1 MIERI
6 ILIFGVTLGILS
18 FPTLFRKPGS
28 QLWLPLFIINSIV
41 NLIFDK
47 ILIET
52 KQVKYPVRFLPKIFK
67 VNIIYDLLVCP
78 YLSVWFSKAT
88 YNSDIKGLISKLI
101 LFGTPQSIYEII
113 LERKTNSLKFIGK
126 WRWFYSAFLVFIVN
140 LISRGFL
147 KILLRPSIKEEI
159 EPEGK

>member
-6 ILIFGVTLGILS
+6 ILIFGVTFGLFS
-18 FPTLFRKPGS
+18 FPTLFRKPGAH
-28 QLWLPLFIINSIV
+28 LWLPLFIINGIV

-52 KQVKYPVRFLPKIFK
+52 KQVKYPVRLLPKIFK
-67 VNIIYDLLVCP
+67 INIIYDLLVCP

-88 YNSDIKGLISKLI
+88 YSSDVKGLISKLI
-101 LFGTPQSIYEII
+101 LFGTPQAIYEII

-126 WRWFYSAFLVFIVN
+126 WKWFYSAFLVLIVK
-140 LISRGFL
+140 LISTGFL

-159 EPEGK
+159 ELQGK